1 MKVLFNDLKA
11 QNEQLKLAFLLK
23 AEDLF
28 EKGDYILGGEVA
40 KFEKKF
46 AEFVGTKYAVGV
58 SSGTDA
64 VRLAIESIIEANNTL
79 IITQANTFIAT
90 VIAANQVSCKA
101 KISLVDIDD
110 YYQMDMDELES
121 RLEEASV
128 EYDNVIV
135 VPVSMYGHTFDKR
148 KLEELKNK
156 YNFKVVEDSSQAHGS
171 KFFDKTCSGS
181 FGDVSAFSLYPGK
194 NLGGIGDG
202 GILTTSSKKIRDRL
216 LALRNYGSVTK
227 YEHPIIG
234 YNNRLDTIQAA
245 FLNEKI
251 KFIRQYN
258 DARVNIAKIYHNT
271 INHKDVVNFQNAHY
285 CNKNTY
291 HVYPIRTANRCA
303 MAKHLLRNGVETAI
317 HYPTP
322 VEETGA
328 FSKKFSESHNKKTRI
343 FSRNVLSLPIHPFM
357 TESQA
362 MHVVSVIN
370 SF

>member
-1 MKVLFNDLKA
+1 M
-11 QNEQLKLAFLLK
+11 
-23 AEDLF
+23 F

-156 YNFKVVEDSSQAHGS
+156 YNFKVV
-171 KFFDKTCSGS
+171 
-181 FGDVSAFSLYPGK
+181 
-194 NLGGIGDG
+194 
-202 GILTTSSKKIRDRL
+202 
-216 LALRNYGSVTK
+216 
-227 YEHPIIG
+227 
-234 YNNRLDTIQAA
+234 
-245 FLNEKI
+245 
-251 KFIRQYN
+251 
-258 DARVNIAKIYHNT
+258 
-271 INHKDVVNFQNAHY
+271 
-285 CNKNTY
+285 
-291 HVYPIRTANRCA
+291 
-303 MAKHLLRNGVETAI
+303 
-317 HYPTP
+317 
-322 VEETGA
+322 
-328 FSKKFSESHNKKTRI
+328 
-343 FSRNVLSLPIHPFM
+343 
-357 TESQA
+357 
-362 MHVVSVIN
+362 
-370 SF
+370 

>member
-1 MKVLFNDLKA
+1 M
-11 QNEQLKLAFLLK
+11 
-23 AEDLF
+23 
-28 EKGDYILGGEVA
+28 
-40 KFEKKF
+40 
-46 AEFVGTKYAVGV
+46 
-58 SSGTDA
+58 
-64 VRLAIESIIEANNTL
+64 
-79 IITQANTFIAT
+79 
-90 VIAANQVSCKA
+90 
-101 KISLVDIDD
+101 
-110 YYQMDMDELES
+110 
-121 RLEEASV
+121 
-128 EYDNVIV
+128 
-135 VPVSMYGHTFDKR
+135 
-148 KLEELKNK
+148 
-156 YNFKVVEDSSQAHGS
+156 
-171 KFFDKTCSGS
+171 
-181 FGDVSAFSLYPGK
+181 
-194 NLGGIGDG
+194 GGIGDG

-285 CNKNTY
+285 CDKNTY